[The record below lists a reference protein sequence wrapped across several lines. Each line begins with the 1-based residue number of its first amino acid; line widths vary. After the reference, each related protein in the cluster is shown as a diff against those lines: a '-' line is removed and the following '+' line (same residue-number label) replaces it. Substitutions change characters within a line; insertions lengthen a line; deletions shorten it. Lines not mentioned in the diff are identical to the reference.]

1 MCMGTFTEEWR
12 PEEVTRAESFYY
24 TFQMNSK
31 FAKNWQDKGI
41 GLRVNCR
48 EVTRKVSVS
57 LSRSVQISGLWFPIS
72 GVTMSSFLQGWHLSH
87 GSFISCFQEGKEG
100 QSVPLEPAV
109 SEVRLTQNN
118 IPKWHILGDMFW
130 TPSPPKSYMYLSV
143 ILTWCLYF
151 VLCIVYCFSISMYV
165 LSS

>member
-1 MCMGTFTEEWR
+1 MLGDFHRRMKTWR
-12 PEEVTRAESFYY
+12 SDQSRKLLLYLSD
-24 TFQMNSK
+24 NNK
-31 FAKNWQDKGI
+31 FAKNWQDKGV

-57 LSRSVQISGLWFPIS
+57 LSRSVQISGLWFPTS

-109 SEVRLTQNN
+109 SEVLLTQNN
-118 IPKWHILGDMFW
+118 ILKWHVLGDMFW
-130 TPSPPKSYMYLSV
+130 TSSPPKSYVYLSV
-143 ILTWCLYF
+143 ILSGCLYF
-151 VLCIVYCFSISMYV
+151 VLCIVLAFLCMSY
-165 LSS
+165 LPN